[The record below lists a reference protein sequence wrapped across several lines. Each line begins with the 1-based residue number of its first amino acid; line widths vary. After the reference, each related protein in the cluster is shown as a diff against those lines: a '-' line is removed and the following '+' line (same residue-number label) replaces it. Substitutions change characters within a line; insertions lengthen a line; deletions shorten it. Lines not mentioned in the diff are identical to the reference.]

1 MNGKVRFVVTA
12 TYYNIIDQWY
22 FDTVEKAR
30 EKYSEL
36 LVTRPN
42 GRSGP
47 RERSLSRK
55 GQDSSVDELGLVALI
70 GREERVNL
78 GGGLEGVGLSV
89 GLGLAAGTGTGT
101 APGRGL
107 GRSL

>member
-36 LVTRPN
+36 LVTRPKWEI
-42 GRSGP
+42 RAE
-47 RERSLSRK
+47 RERESLN
-55 GQDSSVDELGLVALI
+55 DSKYYKQI
-70 GREERVNL
+70 GY
-78 GGGLEGVGLSV
+78 
-89 GLGLAAGTGTGT
+89 
-101 APGRGL
+101 
-107 GRSL
+107 

>member
-36 LVTRPN
+36 LVTRPKWEIRAEREETVPQ
-42 GRSGP
+42 RSG
-47 RERSLSRK
+47 
-55 GQDSSVDELGLVALI
+55 
-70 GREERVNL
+70 
-78 GGGLEGVGLSV
+78 
-89 GLGLAAGTGTGT
+89 
-101 APGRGL
+101 
-107 GRSL
+107 

>member
-36 LVTRPN
+36 LVTRP
-42 GRSGP
+42 
-47 RERSLSRK
+47 K
-55 GQDSSVDELGLVALI
+55 GEIRAE
-70 GREERVNL
+70 REETVPQ
-78 GGGLEGVGLSV
+78 GSG
-89 GLGLAAGTGTGT
+89 
-101 APGRGL
+101 
-107 GRSL
+107 

>member
-36 LVTRPN
+36 LVTRPKWEI
-42 GRSGP
+42 RA
-47 RERSLSRK
+47 E
-55 GQDSSVDELGLVALI
+55 
-70 GREERVNL
+70 REETFPQ
-78 GGGLEGVGLSV
+78 
-89 GLGLAAGTGTGT
+89 GLGS
-101 APGRGL
+101 PG
-107 GRSL
+107 

>member
-36 LVTRPN
+36 LVTRPKWEIR
-42 GRSGP
+42 G
-47 RERSLSRK
+47 E
-55 GQDSSVDELGLVALI
+55 
-70 GREERVNL
+70 REEPVPQ
-78 GGGLEGVGLSV
+78 GSG
-89 GLGLAAGTGTGT
+89 
-101 APGRGL
+101 
-107 GRSL
+107 

>member
-36 LVTRPN
+36 LVTRPKWEI
-42 GRSGP
+42 RT
-47 RERSLSRK
+47 E
-55 GQDSSVDELGLVALI
+55 
-70 GREERVNL
+70 REETVPQ
-78 GGGLEGVGLSV
+78 GSG
-89 GLGLAAGTGTGT
+89 
-101 APGRGL
+101 
-107 GRSL
+107 

>member
-30 EKYSEL
+30 ENTLSSWSPD
-36 LVTRPN
+36 RN

-47 RERSLSRK
+47 RERRLSRK
-55 GQDSSVDELGLVALI
+55 GQDSPVDELGLVALI
-70 GREERVNL
+70 GGEERVNL

-101 APGRGL
+101 APGRRL

>member
-1 MNGKVRFVVTA
+1 MVTA

-36 LVTRPN
+36 LVTRPKWEI
-42 GRSGP
+42 RA
-47 RERSLSRK
+47 ERRRLSRK
-55 GQDSSVDELGLVALI
+55 GQDSPVDELGLVALI

-89 GLGLAAGTGTGT
+89 GLGLAARAGTGA
-101 APGRGL
+101 APGRRP